1 MNILVV
7 SNMGP
12 KPSAPLQGIFVK
24 KQVGRL
30 QQVNGQVDYH
40 YMAFNGDSIIHKL
53 LKYPLFFIAFAF
65 KFLMSRKRHD
75 IIHIHYYFPTIYCGW
90 LYKKLKNPKV
100 KIVVTCHGGDIY
112 SYSKPPKAYKKLTS
126 IVDYW
131 IFTSKSLADK
141 FYKTVDNKLVLSAG
155 FDDEVYSK
163 EVTAKDIDCLFV
175 GHFNE
180 NKGCDRLVTLA
191 QQLPSLR
198 FVAIGHGNYFDKRFI
213 SLPKNLEL
221 LPSAEPERLKDY
233 FNRSKVLL
241 SLSRN
246 ESFGLV
252 MAEAMACGTLCLAT
266 ATDGAQ
272 EQLPQAF
279 LVDQTNES
287 SLLAEMEQ
295 GILKLVSCSESE
307 YTQLSVDMIKS
318 SAKFSLTRV
327 SQNLIGLYLSLKQ
340 ENNIN
345 NA

>member
-1 MNILVV
+1 
-7 SNMGP
+7 MGP
-12 KPSAPLQGIFVK
+12 KHSAPLQGIFVK
-24 KQVGRL
+24 KQVARL

-65 KFLMSRKRHD
+65 KFLMSRKRYD

-90 LYKKLKNPKV
+90 LYKKLKNSKV

-112 SYSKPPKAYKKLTS
+112 SYSKPPKTYKKLTS

-141 FYKTVDNKLVLSAG
+141 FFKTIDNKLVLSAG
-155 FDDEVYSK
+155 FDDEVYLY
-163 EVTAKDIDCLFV
+163 ENTVKDIDCLFV

-191 QQLPSLR
+191 QQLPSLK
-198 FVAIGHGNYFDKRFI
+198 FVAIGHGNYFDKHELT
-213 SLPKNLEL
+213 LPENLEL
-221 LPSAEPERLKDY
+221 LPSAEPEKLKDY

-266 ATDGAQ
+266 ATDGAK
-272 EQLPQAF
+272 EQLPQAS
-279 LVDQTNES
+279 LVNQT
-287 SLLAEMEQ
+287 
-295 GILKLVSCSESE
+295 SESTLLSEMNHRILRLVNYSDSE
-307 YTQLSVDMIKS
+307 YSELSQQAIKS
-318 SAKFSLTRV
+318 SAKFSLTNV
-327 SQNLIGLYLSLKQ
+327 LDSITGLYLSLLQ
-340 ENNIN
+340 ENKIN
-345 NA
+345 NAE